1 MNHLK
6 DMDVEVKN
14 WNSAVGNVDN
24 KAKES
29 ISNRSNLSVETPCDS
44 QALSICPE
52 TLH

>member
-29 ISNRSNLSVETPCDS
+29 IRTEV
-44 QALSICPE
+44 ICRWKRRAIRRR
-52 TLH
+52 